1 MKKYVAEFIGTFVLV
16 FCGTG
21 AIVLNDTLEGMLG
34 DFGIGVVF
42 GLSVTAMIYCYKHIS
57 GAHINPAVTIGFAV
71 TNLFNNKDLFGYIVA
86 QILGGILASV
96 SIHLLVPS
104 QQKLGVTE
112 AHIGIIQTFV
122 LEFFLTLLLM
132 LVIIF
137 VSQHKKWASAT
148 AIAVGGIVFLEAWL
162 AGPFT
167 GASMNPARSIAPA
180 LVSAQLTTLWI
191 YILAPIL
198 GSLAAVGIWLFTN
211 RK

>member
-21 AIVLNDTLEGMLG
+21 AIVLNDTLQGMLG
-34 DFGIGVVF
+34 DFGIGIVF

-57 GAHINPAVTIGFAV
+57 GAHINPAVTIGFAI
-71 TNLFNNKDLFGYIVA
+71 TNLFDNKDLFGYIVA

-104 QQKLGVTE
+104 HEKLGVTE

-162 AGPFT
+162 AGPYT
-167 GASMNPARSIAPA
+167 GASMNPARSIAPG
-180 LVSAQLTTLWI
+180 LVSGQLTTLWI

>member
-1 MKKYVAEFIGTFVLV
+1 MAWQ
-16 FCGTG
+16 
-21 AIVLNDTLEGMLG
+21 
-34 DFGIGVVF
+34 
-42 GLSVTAMIYCYKHIS
+42 
-57 GAHINPAVTIGFAV
+57 
-71 TNLFNNKDLFGYIVA
+71 
-86 QILGGILASV
+86 QILLSLANHVATMMPLTTEGRNLVARRAWPAGWRGISLF
-96 SIHLLVPS
+96 
-104 QQKLGVTE
+104 
-112 AHIGIIQTFV
+112 IIQTFV

-132 LVIIF
+132 LLIIF

-167 GASMNPARSIAPA
+167 GASMNPARSIAPE

>member
-34 DFGIGVVF
+34 DFGIGIVF

-57 GAHINPAVTIGFAV
+57 GAYINPAVTIGFAI
-71 TNLFNNKDLFGYIVA
+71 TNLFDNKDLFGYIVA

-104 QQKLGVTE
+104 HEKLGVTE

-180 LVSAQLTTLWI
+180 LVSGQLTTLWI

-198 GSLAAVGIWLFTN
+198 GSLAAVRIWLFIN
-211 RK
+211 QK

>member
-34 DFGIGVVF
+34 DFGIGIVF

-57 GAHINPAVTIGFAV
+57 GAHINPAVTIGFAI
-71 TNLFNNKDLFGYIVA
+71 TNLFDNKDLFGYIVA

-104 QQKLGVTE
+104 HEKLGVTE

-180 LVSAQLTTLWI
+180 LVSGQLTTLWI

-198 GSLAAVGIWLFTN
+198 GSLAAVRIWLFIN
-211 RK
+211 QK

>member
-104 QQKLGVTE
+104 YQKLGVTE

>member
-34 DFGIGVVF
+34 DFGIGIVF

-57 GAHINPAVTIGFAV
+57 GAYINPAVTIGFAI
-71 TNLFNNKDLFGYIVA
+71 TNLFDNKDLFGYVVA

-104 QQKLGVTE
+104 HEKLGVTE

-180 LVSAQLTTLWI
+180 LVSGQLTTLWI

-198 GSLAAVGIWLFTN
+198 GSLAAVRIWLFIN
-211 RK
+211 QK

>member
-21 AIVLNDTLEGMLG
+21 SIVLNDTLEGMLG

-42 GLSVTAMIYCYKHIS
+42 GLSVTVMIYCYKHIS
-57 GAHINPAVTIGFAV
+57 GAHINPAVTIGFAI
-71 TNLFNNKDLFGYIVA
+71 TDLFDNKDLFGYIVA

-96 SIHLLVPS
+96 SLYLLVPS
-104 QQKLGVTE
+104 HEKLGATE
-112 AHIGIIQTFV
+112 PHVGIIQTFV

-137 VSQHKKWASAT
+137 VSQNKKWASAT

-180 LVSAQLTTLWI
+180 LISGQLSTLWI

-198 GSLAAVGIWLFTN
+198 GSLAAVGIWLFTI